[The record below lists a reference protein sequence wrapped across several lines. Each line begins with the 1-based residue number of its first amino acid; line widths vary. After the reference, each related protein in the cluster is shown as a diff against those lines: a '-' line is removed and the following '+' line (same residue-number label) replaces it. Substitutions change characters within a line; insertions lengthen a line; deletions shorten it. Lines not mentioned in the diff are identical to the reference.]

1 VVVAGAAG
9 MAFEVVQPDH
19 AVTQTVPDGS
29 CTFSWWR
36 SALGGARYRIRCDAT
51 KPLELSSFKLL
62 SGPAG
67 VDLVEAVE
75 DWGQRPWEDQRPMSG
90 QTITVNAG
98 RDWTYNGTTS
108 KAMPAAPATTTPT
121 AVRALAQ
128 PERQPAIRPLWGG
141 WPAATGPLMPLDEA
155 MFTGF

>member
-98 RDWTYNGTTS
+98 RDWTYNGTIS
-108 KAMPAAPATTTPT
+108 LGVVPYLGPPAKVTLTAIVDEQKLEFLAT
-121 AVRALAQ
+121 
-128 PERQPAIRPLWGG
+128 
-141 WPAATGPLMPLDEA
+141 D
-155 MFTGF
+155 